1 MTDTDTG
8 PDPGS
13 EQEPAP
19 ADRLAD
25 WLTVE
30 QAAGAYGVTVRT
42 MWRRLSQHKVDAR
55 QVITPTGKEWR
66 IRPPVTP
73 AEGQAGSD
81 QEPGRALIPV
91 AALQQLIEPILQERA
106 ELREEISRLQ
116 EARLDDAQELG
127 RVRGRMEALEAELAR
142 LRSDSTPAP
151 PAAAP
156 TARRRWPWQR

>member
-1 MTDTDTG
+1 MMDTDAT
-8 PDPGS
+8 PDNAS
-13 EQEPAP
+13 DQEP

-55 QVITPTGKEWR
+55 QVVTPTGKEWR

-73 AEGQAGSD
+73 AEGQAPGET
-81 QEPGRALIPV
+81 EPGRALIPV
-91 AALQQLIEPILQERA
+91 AALQQLMAPYLQERD
-106 ELREEISRLQ
+106 ELRGEISRLQ
-116 EARLDDAQELG
+116 EARLEDAQELG
-127 RVRGRMEALEAELAR
+127 RVRGRMEALEQELAR
-142 LRSDSTPAP
+142 LRSPETPTP
-151 PAAAP
+151 PAEGT